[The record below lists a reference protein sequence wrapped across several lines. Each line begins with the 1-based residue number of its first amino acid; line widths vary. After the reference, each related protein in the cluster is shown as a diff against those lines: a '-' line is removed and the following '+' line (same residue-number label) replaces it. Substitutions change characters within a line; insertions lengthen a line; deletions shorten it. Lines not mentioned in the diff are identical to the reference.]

1 MTQLFAFF
9 FRDIMGQKVIAT
21 DGTVLGRLRDILAD
35 SSTIRPTVIGA
46 QVQTQ
51 QGLQTLYFK
60 SFKLAH
66 PKGRSALIV
75 DNASAHGDTPP
86 YAIWL
91 AGQMLNR
98 QVVDIDN
105 KQIVRVNDLRI
116 AILTTGVLVVAID
129 ASVKGR
135 LRKYGLETQFEH
147 IWAFFGA
154 SIPTRMILWENIE
167 TIGQVA
173 QSEADPA
180 KGGSVLERFHP
191 SDVADMIE
199 DLDPTAQ
206 VQVFSAMNMER
217 AADVL
222 EEIESDTRESLLQS
236 LSPEKMADVLERMP
250 ADEVADILDEVN
262 GQTAEELLREMDGD
276 TSDEVRDLMH
286 YGSEEVGALMSTD
299 YYHFTQKDTVG
310 AVLDTLR
317 REKPEVDVIYD
328 LFVVA
333 ESGELAAIVS
343 LRDIAVSNPE
353 MSLDQIMNR
362 DVVFVYDTDNVD
374 KLRHLIAKYNLLS
387 IPVVN
392 AEKALVGVA
401 IINDVLQDLLRPK
414 RKK

>member
-1 MTQLFAFF
+1 MTQLFSFF
-9 FRDIMGQKVIAT
+9 FRDIIGQKVIT
-21 DGTVLGRLRDILAD
+21 PDGTVLGRLRDILTD
-35 SSTIRPTVIGA
+35 SSSMRPIVIGA

-51 QGLQTLYFK
+51 KGLQTLYFK
-60 SFKLAH
+60 GCKLAH

-75 DNASAHGDTPP
+75 DNATFQGDTPSSS
-86 YAIWL
+86 IWL
-91 AGQMLNR
+91 SEQMLNR

-116 AILTTGVLVVAID
+116 AILSTGVFVVAID
-129 ASVKGR
+129 ASAKGR
-135 LRKYGLETQFEH
+135 LRRYGLEMLVER
-147 IWAFFGA
+147 IWGFFGA
-154 SIPTRMILWENIE
+154 SIPARMILWENIE

-173 QSEADPA
+173 QSEAEPV
-180 KGGSVLERFHP
+180 KGVSALERFHP
-191 SDVADMIE
+191 SDVADIIE
-199 DLDPTAQ
+199 DLDPKAQ

-262 GQTAEELLREMDGD
+262 GQTAEELLREMDD
-276 TSDEVRDLMH
+276 EASDEVRDLMH

-299 YYHFTQKDTVG
+299 FYHFKEKDTVG
-310 AVLDTLR
+310 TVLDKLR
-317 REKPEVDVIYD
+317 REKPDSDVIYD
-328 LFVVA
+328 LFIVT
-333 ESGELAAIVS
+333 ESGALAAVVT
-343 LRDIAVSNPE
+343 LRDIAVTDPDVTLE
-353 MSLDQIMNR
+353 QIMNR
-362 DVVFVYDTDNVD
+362 DVVFVRDTDSAD

-392 AEKALVGVA
+392 TEKVLVGVA
-401 IINDVLQDLLRPK
+401 IINDVLQDLLKPK